1 MDDDAILAGVPDN
14 VEPMGDDEMVMEAAD
29 DEAERAA
36 ARARQMAAEA
46 EEDEREA
53 ARARQ
58 MAAEA
63 EDDEAIMAEEE
74 AEAGTAMPKKIGKRK
89 IIKYAV
95 DPSMLT
101 GGTGG
106 GVPELDEA
114 EMERRRARAEKFG
127 MPMPGAEGAPAAPV
141 HVQHEMLTL
150 EEIAKREERA
160 KKFGIE
166 GVDSGP
172 TQFQKDPLA
181 SIMSLAGG
189 NAYWEKRRDAKEDE
203 TVRPEAIHVFGTDR
217 LSTEDLLLYFIEPNV
232 TPEDQAPRWVE
243 WVNDSSANV
252 VFGTPEACGGAAL
265 AKTVPLM
272 PNAQGIDTQSW
283 RTMPDSQAGKGLQ
296 LLFRIATVLD
306 VKPAKRQAS
315 RWYGEAEV
323 KGNRRN
329 SGGKM
334 GGVQDRRDRR
344 KSGSDPYG
352 RSGGG
357 GPTKEMREEARARAI
372 AAQELSSGKK
382 SLAEMT
388 SMRTAEG
395 PGLAEVIQRAS
406 GPTLADMASLSKSG
420 KGAGMNTM
428 TLADMAG
435 AANADVASGRKV
447 EMVGGGGGGG
457 NDLRSLLKS
466 KGRNKPKANHP
477 FAVQAQQAAAS
488 SDEPLGG
495 TMSYAAVQAEQA
507 AQAPTG
513 MDDAPVDAPASGIT
527 EVPAV
532 QPEQPAAEYGY

>member
-160 KKFGIE
+160 KKFAIE

-315 RWYGEAEV
+315 RWYGEGGGEGQQTQLGRQDGRCAGPPRSAKVWVRPVRPFWWWRSDKGDARGGEGAGDRGSGAVERKEV
-323 KGNRRN
+323 VGRDDEHAR
-329 SGGKM
+329 GGGSWA
-334 GGVQDRRDRR
+334 GG
-344 KSGSDPYG
+344 GDPAREWADLGRHGLIVKVWEGRGHEYYDVGRYG
-352 RSGGG
+352 RRGECGC
-357 GPTKEMREEARARAI
+357 RVRA
-372 AAQELSSGKK
+372 
-382 SLAEMT
+382 
-388 SMRTAEG
+388 
-395 PGLAEVIQRAS
+395 
-406 GPTLADMASLSKSG
+406 
-420 KGAGMNTM
+420 
-428 TLADMAG
+428 
-435 AANADVASGRKV
+435 
-447 EMVGGGGGGG
+447 
-457 NDLRSLLKS
+457 
-466 KGRNKPKANHP
+466 
-477 FAVQAQQAAAS
+477 
-488 SDEPLGG
+488 
-495 TMSYAAVQAEQA
+495 
-507 AQAPTG
+507 
-513 MDDAPVDAPASGIT
+513 
-527 EVPAV
+527 
-532 QPEQPAAEYGY
+532 